1 MMKSDEKKS
10 IDREILTN
18 SIINKYGTYTLSK
31 SQASRV
37 LNRSVPSLDRDRA
50 NSQGPAFIK
59 HANNSVYYPVSSL
72 VDFLLSTQETLESQG
87 FYDE

>member
-1 MMKSDEKKS
+1 MKQDNKKL

-37 LNRSVPSLDRDRA
+37 LNRSIPSLDRDRA
-50 NSQGPAFIK
+50 NSRGPAFIK
-59 HANNSVYYPVSSL
+59 YANNSVYYSVSSL
-72 VDFLLSTQETLESQG
+72 VDFLLNTQETLESQG
-87 FYDE
+87 FYNE

>member
-1 MMKSDEKKS
+1 MKSNDINLS
-10 IDREILTN
+10 DREILTN

-37 LNRSVPSLDRDRA
+37 LNRSIPSLDRDRA

-72 VDFLLSTQETLESQG
+72 VDFLLATHETLESQG
-87 FYDE
+87 FYNE